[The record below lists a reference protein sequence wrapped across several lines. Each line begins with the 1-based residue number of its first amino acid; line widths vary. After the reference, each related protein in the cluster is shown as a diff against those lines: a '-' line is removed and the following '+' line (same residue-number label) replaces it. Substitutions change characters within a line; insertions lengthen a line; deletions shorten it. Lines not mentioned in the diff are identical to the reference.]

1 MNFSEYYLQGFQFS
15 KNILAMFVLYAI
27 MDYLYMLRW
36 DVIEIVFVVKKRNI
50 VTIKYI
56 VYIVYSDFV

>member
-1 MNFSEYYLQGFQFS
+1 
-15 KNILAMFVLYAI
+15 MFVLYAI

-50 VTIKYI
+50 VTL
-56 VYIVYSDFV
+56 

>member
-1 MNFSEYYLQGFQFS
+1 MYLRIFISVINSSEYYLQGLQFS
-15 KNILAMFVLYAI
+15 YNILAMFVLYAI

-50 VTIKYI
+50 VTL
-56 VYIVYSDFV
+56 